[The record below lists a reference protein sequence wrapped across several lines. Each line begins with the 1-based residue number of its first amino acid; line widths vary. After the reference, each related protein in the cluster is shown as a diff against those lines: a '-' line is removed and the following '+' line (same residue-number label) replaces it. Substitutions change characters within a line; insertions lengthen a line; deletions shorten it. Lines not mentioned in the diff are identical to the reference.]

1 MARIKRDD
9 WVALL
14 RKLWLFD
21 RCSTRELIQLASLM
35 TLVGVPAGTVMAH
48 EGETGNECFVIVDG
62 TASITRANRELGTLG
77 PGTFF
82 GEMALLDGG
91 PRVTT
96 ATAVT
101 PMTLLVM
108 TRGEFERLIQS
119 AMPSVARKM
128 ILVLSA
134 RLRQVDIRLAPNTTQ
149 KAAALPPGV

>member
-9 WVALL
+9 RIALL

-35 TLVGVPAGTVMAH
+35 TPIGVPAGEVMAR
-48 EGETGNECFVIVDG
+48 EGETGDECFVIVDG
-62 TASITRANRELGTLG
+62 TAKVTRANQELGTLG

-91 PRVTT
+91 PRVAT

-101 PMTLLVM
+101 PMKLLVM
-108 TRGEFERLIQS
+108 TRGEFERLIRS
-119 AMPSVARKM
+119 AMASVALKM
-128 ILVLSA
+128 VLVLA
-134 RLRQVDIRLAPNTTQ
+134 QRLRQVDIRLAPNAAQ
-149 KAAALPPGV
+149 QAAALPPEV